1 MEQAHY
7 MPYPSEEQLK
17 MTFAASCIDSV
28 AKAEHSTSEET
39 FFRLKRAGLISDY
52 ILKHYDILHTE
63 SREHVT
69 QELIKIL
76 KEREEQGCA

>member
-28 AKAEHSTSEET
+28 AKVEHSTSEDV
-39 FFRLKRAGLISDY
+39 FFRMKRAGLIGGY
-52 ILKHYDILHTE
+52 VLKYYDTLHTE
-63 SREHVT
+63 SRDHVT
-69 QELIKIL
+69 QELVRML
-76 KEREEQGCA
+76 KEREEQVNA